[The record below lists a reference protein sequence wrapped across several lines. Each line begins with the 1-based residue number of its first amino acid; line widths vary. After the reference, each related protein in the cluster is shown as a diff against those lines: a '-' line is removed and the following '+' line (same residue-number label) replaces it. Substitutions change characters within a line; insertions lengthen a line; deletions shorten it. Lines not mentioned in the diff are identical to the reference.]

1 MLLKNLSFY
10 VRSLSLENEEQD
22 FSKNVFQEIHQ
33 LLILLFDYVI
43 MLDIFPYYFILSNE
57 FNKTSIEE
65 VQYSD

>member
-10 VRSLSLENEEQD
+10 VQSLSLENEEQD
-22 FSKNVFQEIHQ
+22 FSKNFFQEIHQ

-43 MLDIFPYYFILSNE
+43 LLDIFPYYYILSNE
-57 FNKTSIEE
+57 FNNNSIEE

>member
-10 VRSLSLENEEQD
+10 LQSLSLENEEQD
-22 FSKNVFQEIHQ
+22 FSKNFFQKIHQ

-43 MLDIFPYYFILSNE
+43 LLDIFPYYYILSNE
-57 FNKTSIEE
+57 FNKNSIEE